1 MEEAS
6 RSSKEEAHQSHAVDR
21 VFVQTDWPG
30 GPVRTRTIF
39 SRLLQLQ
46 GACIRNVE
54 LGEWSIVVD
63 VTRRARR
70 HRCPYCRF
78 STWSRYDAHTSEWR
92 HIALGKWPVY
102 VRAEVVRIDCPRH
115 GVVSEAIPWAAPDS
129 HFTLDFEEVV
139 AWLAREMNKT
149 AVTRLMHIA
158 WVTVGRIIQRVVGRK
173 LDPKRLDDLY
183 VMGLDEVSYR
193 KGHKYLSVV
202 ANHQT
207 GNPVWIGEG
216 RTKETLETFFDE
228 LGEERSKA
236 VAVVTMDMCGAY
248 IEEVREKAANAQI
261 AFDPFHVVKLASEA
275 VSEVR
280 RAEARDIKGSPEAK
294 VLKGSRWTLLK
305 APEKLEPEER
315 TKLAEVAHLNA
326 RVYRAYLLKE
336 ELRTLY
342 DCELAEADGHL
353 DAWLAWASRSRLAPF
368 VRLGKTMRQ
377 YRDGIL
383 AALRLGVSNGL
394 LEGINNKIAVIK
406 HRAYGFHSAAA
417 LIAMVFLCC
426 TKIALNLPI

>member
-1 MEEAS
+1 
-6 RSSKEEAHQSHAVDR
+6 
-21 VFVQTDWPG
+21 
-30 GPVRTRTIF
+30 VRTRTVF

-46 GACIRNVE
+46 GACVRKVE
-54 LGEWSIVVD
+54 FGLWDIVAE

-78 STWSRYDAHTSEWR
+78 STWSQYDAHTSEWR
-92 HIALGKWPVY
+92 HIPLGKWPVR
-102 VRAEVVRIDCPRH
+102 VRSEVARIDCPRH
-115 GVVSEAIPWAAPDS
+115 GVITEAIPWAAPDS
-129 HFTLDFEEVV
+129 RFTLDFEEVV

-149 AVTRLMHIA
+149 AVTRLMHVA

-183 VMGLDEVSYR
+183 VMGMDEVSYR

-216 RTKETLETFFDE
+216 RSKETVGTFFTE
-228 LGEERSKA
+228 LGEERSGDLA
-236 VAVVTMDMCGAY
+236 IVTMDMAGAY
-248 IEEVREKAANAQI
+248 IEEVRQKAPNAEI
-261 AFDPFHVVKLASEA
+261 AFDPFHVVKLASDA
-275 VSEVR
+275 VSQVR
-280 RAEARDIKGSPEAK
+280 RAEAREVKGSPEAT

-305 APEKLEPEER
+305 APEKLRPEEKA
-315 TKLAEVAHLNA
+315 KLSEVSRLNT
-326 RVYRAYLLKE
+326 RVFRAYLLKE

-342 DCELAEADGHL
+342 DCEVEEAEGHL

-368 VRLGKTMRQ
+368 VRLGRTVRQ
-377 YRDGIL
+377 YRDGVL

-394 LEGINNKIAVIK
+394 LEGINNKIGVIK

-426 TKIALNLPI
+426 SKIALNLPI